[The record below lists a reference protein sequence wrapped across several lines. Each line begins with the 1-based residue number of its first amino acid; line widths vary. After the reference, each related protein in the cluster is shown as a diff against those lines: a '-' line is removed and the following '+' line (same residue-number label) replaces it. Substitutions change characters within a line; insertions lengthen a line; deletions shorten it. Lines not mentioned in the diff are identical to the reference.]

1 MVRLGFLLEKEFK
14 QFIRNALL
22 PKLVIMF
29 PILVMLIMPWVATM
43 EVNHVEVTVVDNDR
57 TQLSRRLIDK
67 IAASGYF
74 DMQPLV
80 AGYRAGEQDISSGRA
95 DIVIEIP
102 HGMERDIESGGNVSL
117 QISANAV
124 DGTKGSIGSNY
135 LMSIIDDFMSEL
147 QSDSGNE
154 LGVPG
159 KMSVLYLYN
168 PTLNYRFFMIPA
180 LMIILVITIGGFLP
194 ALNIVSE
201 KEIGTIEQINVS
213 PIRKWEF
220 ILAKLI
226 PYWIMGVVIF
236 SLALLLAY
244 WIYGLAPAGSLL
256 TIYAAALL
264 FTVVMSGIGLIVSNY
279 SSTMQQSMFIMFF
292 FAVLFILMS
301 GLFTPVASMPEWAQV
316 VATLLPPRYLIE
328 ILRDVYLKGSGFSEL
343 YKQFLFL
350 VGFAVVFSVW
360 AIMSYQKRG

>member
-1 MVRLGFLLEKEFK
+1 MARMGFLLEKEFK

-43 EVNHVEVTVVDNDR
+43 EVTDVAVTVVDNDR
-57 TQLSRRLIDK
+57 TQLSRRLSDK

-74 DMQPLV
+74 DMQPD
-80 AGYRAGEQDISSGRA
+80 AASYSAGEQAISAGRA

-102 HGMERDIESGGNVSL
+102 QGMERDIESGNNVAL

-135 LMSIIDDFMSEL
+135 LVTIINDFVDEL
-147 QSDSGNE
+147 RAGRGESMVS
-154 LGVPG
+154 PG
-159 KMSVLYLYN
+159 RLSVLYLYN

-213 PIRKWEF
+213 PVSKWEF

-226 PYWIMGVVIF
+226 PYWIMGIVIF

-244 WIYGLAPAGSLL
+244 WIYGLSPAGSLL
-256 TIYAAALL
+256 TIYLAALL
-264 FTVVMSGIGLIVSNY
+264 FTIVMSGVGLIVSNY

-301 GLFTPVASMPEWAQV
+301 GLFTPVESMPGWAQCI
-316 VATLLPPRYLIE
+316 AALLPPRYFIE
-328 ILRDVYLKGSGFSEL
+328 ILRAVYLKGSGMAEL
-343 YKQFLFL
+343 YGQFLCL
-350 VGFAVVFSVW
+350 AGFALLLSTW
-360 AIMSYQKRG
+360 AVLSYQKRG

>member
-1 MVRLGFLLEKEFK
+1 MARMGFLLEKEFK

-43 EVNHVEVTVVDNDR
+43 EVKNVAVTVVDNDR
-57 TQLSRRLIDK
+57 TQLSRRLVDK

-74 DMQPLV
+74 DMQSHV
-80 AGYRAGEQDISSGRA
+80 TGYRAGEQDISTGRA

-102 HGMERDIESGGNVSL
+102 QGMERNIESGQNVAL

-124 DGTKGSIGSNY
+124 DGMKGSIGGNY
-135 LMSIIDDFMSEL
+135 LVSIINDFVA
-147 QSDSGNE
+147 E
-154 LGVPG
+154 LGADRGDEAVSAG
-159 KMSVLYLYN
+159 ALSVLYLYN

-213 PIRKWEF
+213 PVRKWEF

-256 TIYAAALL
+256 TIYAAAVL
-264 FTVVMSGIGLIVSNY
+264 FTIVMSGVGLIVSNY

-292 FAVLFILMS
+292 FAVLFILMC
-301 GLFTPVASMPEWAQV
+301 GLFTPVASMPGWAQV
-316 VATLLPPRYLIE
+316 IASLLPPRYFIE
-328 ILRDVYLKGSGFSEL
+328 ILRSVYLKGSGIAEL
-343 YKQFLFL
+343 YEQFLFL
-350 VGFAVVFSVW
+350 AGFAVLFSVG
-360 AIMSYQKRG
+360 AVLSYQKRG

>member
-1 MVRLGFLLEKEFK
+1 MARLSFLLEKEFK

-29 PILVMLIMPWVATM
+29 PVLVMLIMPWVATM
-43 EVNHVEVTVVDNDR
+43 EVSHVEVTVVDNDGS
-57 TQLSRRLIDK
+57 QLSRRLTDK

-74 DMQPLV
+74 DMRPSV
-80 AGYRAGEQDISSGRA
+80 TTYNAGSKAISTGRT

-102 HGMERDIESGGNVSL
+102 QGMERDIESGKDVAL

-135 LMSIIDDFMSEL
+135 LVSIINDFVDEL
-147 QSDSGNE
+147 RAEQGETVMMPGE
-154 LGVPG
+154 L
-159 KMSVLYLYN
+159 SVLYLYN

-213 PIRKWEF
+213 PVRKWEF

-256 TIYAAALL
+256 TIYLAALL
-264 FTVVMSGIGLIVSNY
+264 FTIVMSGVGLIVSNY

-301 GLFTPVASMPEWAQV
+301 GLFTPVASMPGWAQLI
-316 VATLLPPRYLIE
+316 AAFLPPRYFIE
-328 ILRDVYLKGSGFSEL
+328 ILRDVYLKGSSVVEL
-343 YKQFLFL
+343 YDQFLYL
-350 VGFAVVFSVW
+350 AGFAALFSVW
-360 AIMSYQKRG
+360 AILSYQKRG

>member
-1 MVRLGFLLEKEFK
+1 MARLGFLLEKEFK

-102 HGMERDIESGGNVSL
+102 YGMERDIESGGNVSL

-135 LMSIIDDFMSEL
+135 LTSIIDDFMSEL
-147 QSDSGNE
+147 QSDDGNE
-154 LGVPG
+154 LSVPG

-226 PYWIMGVVIF
+226 PYWIMGIVIF

-301 GLFTPVASMPEWAQV
+301 GLFTPVASMPEWAQI

-328 ILRDVYLKGSGFSEL
+328 ILRDVYLKGSGFAEL

-350 VGFAVVFSVW
+350 TGFAVVFTVW
-360 AIMSYQKRG
+360 AIISYQKRG